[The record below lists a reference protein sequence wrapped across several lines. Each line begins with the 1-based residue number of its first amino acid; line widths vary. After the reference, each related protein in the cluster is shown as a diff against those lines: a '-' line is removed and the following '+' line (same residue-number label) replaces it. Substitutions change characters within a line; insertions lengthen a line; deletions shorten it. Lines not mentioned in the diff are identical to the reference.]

1 MDRKEKLDNLKI
13 NLEDSIK
20 KFLENSN
27 ELKNFLKFCKENFR
41 KYSIKNRSSVS
52 TRSFLIS

>member
-27 ELKNFLKFCKENFR
+27 ELKNFSKKILENIVLKIDYLYTHRIN
-41 KYSIKNRSSVS
+41 
-52 TRSFLIS
+52 LQLL